1 MHVEGSGW
9 GVSRPTPRGV
19 YPSMHWGRHPPP
31 PSRRLMLQ
39 AVHILLE
46 CILDASNFGIL
57 IFTAHKRS
65 LGEGNVFTR
74 ICHSVHRGV
83 PSLAAP
89 LGWQRTTP
97 SPSRMAED
105 GTPIWQRVAPSR
117 MAEDDTPLTSGPLPT
132 GMLSCL
138 NYPNGVT
145 SFRTFTYI
153 RFGLIHQ

>member
-1 MHVEGSGW
+1 MHVDVHVEGSGW
-9 GVSRPTPRGV
+9 GGLQAHTQGGISQHALRQTA
-19 YPSMHWGRHPPP
+19 PP

-39 AVHILLE
+39 VVHILLE

-89 LGWQRTTP
+89 LGWQWTTP
-97 SPSRMAED
+97 PPFQDGRGWHPHMAEG
-105 GTPIWQRVAPSR
+105 GT
-117 MAEDDTPLTSGPLPT
+117 L
-132 GMLSCL
+132 
-138 NYPNGVT
+138 
-145 SFRTFTYI
+145 
-153 RFGLIHQ
+153 